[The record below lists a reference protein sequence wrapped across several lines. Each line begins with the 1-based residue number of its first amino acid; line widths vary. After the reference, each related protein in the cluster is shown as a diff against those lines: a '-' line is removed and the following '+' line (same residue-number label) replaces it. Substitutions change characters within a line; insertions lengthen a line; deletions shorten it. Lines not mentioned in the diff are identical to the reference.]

1 MANER
6 IAVLGAGRIGGTL
19 GRKWIAAGYQ
29 AVFGVT
35 DPSGEKAQT
44 LRADLGGHADIRT
57 AAEAIRDVAVVVFAI
72 PGGAMEDA
80 IVASAAALDGKLVID
95 SANRM
100 GESVPNSRAA
110 FQRHAP
116 RARYVRAFNSLGVEN
131 FADPTFNG
139 VTADLFYAGPEAD
152 RELVERLIGAIGL
165 NPMRLGGEDQAGLVD
180 AAASLWFALAL
191 GQKRGRHLAFK
202 VLLG

>member
-1 MANER
+1 MSDER

-19 GRKWIAAGYQ
+19 GRKWIATGYQ
-29 AVFGVT
+29 VVFAVT
-35 DPSGEKAQT
+35 DSGGEKAQA
-44 LRADLGGHADIRT
+44 LRADLGDSANIRT
-57 AAEAIRDVAVVVFAI
+57 AAAAIQDAAVVVFAI
-72 PGGAMEDA
+72 PGAAMEQA
-80 IVASAAALDGKLVID
+80 IAASAAALDGKLVID
-95 SANRM
+95 TANRM
-100 GESVPNSRAA
+100 GESVTNSRAA

-116 RARYVRAFNSLGVEN
+116 RARYARAFNSLGVEN
-131 FADPTFNG
+131 FVDPTFNG

-165 NPMRLGGEDQAGLVD
+165 NPMRLGDEDQVGLVD

-202 VLLG
+202 VLMS

>member
-1 MANER
+1 MVGER

-19 GRKWIAAGYQ
+19 GRKWVAAGHQ
-29 AVFGVT
+29 VVFGVT
-35 DPSGEKAQT
+35 DPAGEKSQA
-44 LRADLGGHADIRT
+44 LRADLGDKADIHT
-57 AAEAIRDVAVVVFAI
+57 AAAAIQDADVVVFAI

-80 IVASAAALDGKLVID
+80 IAANGAALDGKLVID
-95 SANRM
+95 TANRM
-100 GESVPNSRAA
+100 GESVTNSRAA

-131 FADPTFNG
+131 FADPNFNG

-165 NPMRLGGEDQAGLVD
+165 NPMRLGDEAQVGLVD

-202 VLLG
+202 VLTS